1 MQLYRVCAESNGRT
15 WTVQSD
21 LTRDE
26 AHDLCREHRQRFPED
41 RVWPERQPAKRRS
54 EDHETDY

>member
-1 MQLYRVCAESNGRT
+1 MNLYRVCAENLDTGRI

-26 AHDLCREHRQRFPED
+26 AHDVCREHRQRFPQD
-41 RVWPERQPAKRRS
+41 RVWPERQPTKRR
-54 EDHETDY
+54 DDDRD